1 VNQRLTSIF
10 RERVRLLSVSV
21 VLAGVVSWARVLP
34 GAVSPVLL
42 VLVVEFRVLDS
53 VERGEVSLTVDQQV

>member
-1 VNQRLTSIF
+1 VLT
-10 RERVRLLSVSV
+10 
-21 VLAGVVSWARVLP
+21 
-34 GAVSPVLL
+34 GAVSPVLQVL

>member
-1 VNQRLTSIF
+1 VLT
-10 RERVRLLSVSV
+10 
-21 VLAGVVSWARVLP
+21 
-34 GAVSPVLL
+34 GAVSPVVLVLVL